1 MTRYQCIREIL
12 DTFDYYDEY
21 AAHLDAWAPPNRDGR
36 YSAKVKF
43 RIRLYGVE
51 SSRDVTE
58 SAPGEN
64 HESRRK
70 IFQRVYRAYVFRGVR
85 EGHEA
90 GLDYLSICYAFCR
103 RIAALERDDPWR
115 RFSMHTYAMLKTGRP
130 LTIDV
135 DWSIGNPERVSLKKK
150 LAFLRAER
158 RKRQEFTGSW
168 DRPSPSETEKDSV
181 A

>member
-12 DTFDYYDEY
+12 DTFDYYDAY
-21 AAHLDAWAPPNRDGR
+21 VAHLDAWDPDTP
-36 YSAKVKF
+36 VKRWTAEKNF

-64 HESRRK
+64 HESRRR
-70 IFQRVYRAYVFRGVR
+70 IFQRVYRAYVFKGVR

-90 GLDYLSICYAFCR
+90 GIDYLSICYAFCR

-115 RFSMHTYAMLKTGRP
+115 GFSMHTYAMLKTGRP
-130 LTIDV
+130 LTIYVKPD
-135 DWSIGNPERVSLKKK
+135 IGNPERVSLKKK

-158 RKRQEFTGSW
+158 RKRREFT
-168 DRPSPSETEKDSV
+168 EFTEV
-181 A
+181 H